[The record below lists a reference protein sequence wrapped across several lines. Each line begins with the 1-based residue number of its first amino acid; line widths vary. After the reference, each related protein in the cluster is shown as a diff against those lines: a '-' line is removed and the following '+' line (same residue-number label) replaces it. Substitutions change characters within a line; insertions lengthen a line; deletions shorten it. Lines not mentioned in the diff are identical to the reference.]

1 MHKIT
6 FALAVFTMT
15 AVGAQATTWVAT
27 CNDGKNLQYVQTV
40 KGDGFLYL
48 MVNKEL
54 YQTAR
59 LIQTVEGDTTIC
71 GAVQAN
77 VPAGTIPLTQL
88 CINKASQTISIK
100 YEDPHAKGG
109 TKDVGAF
116 CSATVIQ
123 RATNLTGH

>member
-40 KGDGFLYL
+40 KGNGFLYL

-59 LIQTVEGDTTIC
+59 LTQTFEGEATIC
-71 GAVQAN
+71 GVFVVTDDTTGALLNCTATFAAPRPFLAATFS
-77 VPAGTIPLTQL
+77 VPFTDALAPWLSWTWIVM
-88 CINKASQTISIK
+88 S
-100 YEDPHAKGG
+100 
-109 TKDVGAF
+109 
-116 CSATVIQ
+116 
-123 RATNLTGH
+123 